1 MEIAAF
7 EHVCGDD
14 GHGNTLQRT
23 ATHCNTLQH
32 IAICAEMTD
41 TVVALHKCV
50 EQGVAVCCSVLQ
62 CVAVCCSACWE
73 DYRVCRVGVRE
84 WDLKKVDVTKAT

>member
-14 GHGNTLQRT
+14 GHGNTLQHT
-23 ATHCNTLQH
+23 ATYCNTLQH
-32 IAICAEMTD
+32 IATCAEMTD
-41 TVVALHKCV
+41 TVVALHTCV

-62 CVAVCCSACWE
+62 CVAVL
-73 DYRVCRVGVRE
+73 VGKIVE
-84 WDLKKVDVTKAT
+84 HAGWGFVNGI